1 MSGQLTLMLRE
12 ERVSPVA
19 VWETLPPAVRAKVT
33 VMLARLF
40 VAMVE
45 ETRDE

>member
-1 MSGQLTLMLRE
+1 MSGQLTLVLTE
-12 ERVSPVA
+12 ERVSPAA

-40 VAMVE
+40 AAMVQ